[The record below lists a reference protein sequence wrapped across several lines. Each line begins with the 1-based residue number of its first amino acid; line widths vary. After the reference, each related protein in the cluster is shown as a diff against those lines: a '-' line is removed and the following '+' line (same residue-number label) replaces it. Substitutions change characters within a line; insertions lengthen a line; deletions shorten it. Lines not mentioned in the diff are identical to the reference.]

1 LPSPGAIANIAL
13 FSQSRDR
20 IATGAE
26 KQRCFVAACGVFG
39 SEQLYLHLI
48 DTLKTLGEIIVK
60 RHRASTG
67 FPRTRMRRNRQHD
80 WSRRLV
86 SENQL
91 SVNDLIWPVFVI
103 DGDNKTEDIASMPDV
118 QRLSID
124 LLVDA
129 VGNAKD
135 LGIPAVALFPFT
147 DPALKN
153 AEGTES
159 INPENLVCR
168 AVRAIKAA
176 HGDDIGVMCDV
187 ALDPYTDHGHDGLLE
202 DGYVVNDASVK
213 ILAQQAL
220 IQAEAGCDVIAPSD
234 MMDGRV
240 REIRNV
246 LDKAALERVQIMAY
260 SAKYASAFY
269 GPFREAVGSTPNPA
283 GGDKKTYQMDS
294 ANTDEALRE
303 VALDIAEGADM
314 VMVKP
319 GMPYL
324 DVVRRVKDEFQVPT
338 YAYQVSGEYAML
350 TGAAERGW
358 MDGERVMM
366 ESLMA
371 FKRAGADGILS
382 YYAVAAAK
390 ALNNS

>member
-1 LPSPGAIANIAL
+1 M
-13 FSQSRDR
+13 
-20 IATGAE
+20 
-26 KQRCFVAACGVFG
+26 
-39 SEQLYLHLI
+39 
-48 DTLKTLGEIIVK
+48 K

-67 FPRTRMRRNRQHD
+67 FPRTRMRRNRRHE
-80 WSRRLV
+80 WSRRLI
-86 SENQL
+86 SENHL
-91 SVNDLIWPVFVI
+91 SVDDLIWPVFVI
-103 DGDNKTEDIASMPDV
+103 DGENKTEDVASMPDV
-118 QRLSID
+118 QRYSVD

-129 VGNAKD
+129 VGKAKD

-147 DPALKN
+147 DPSLKD
-153 AEGTES
+153 AEGSES
-159 INPENLVCR
+159 VNPENLVCR

-187 ALDPYTDHGHDGLLE
+187 ALDPYTDHGHDGLLQ
-202 DGYVVNDASVK
+202 DGYIVNDASVK
-213 ILAQQAL
+213 VLAQQAL
-220 IQAEAGCDVIAPSD
+220 NQAQAGCDVIAPSD

-246 LDKAALERVQIMAY
+246 LDKADLDRVQIMAY

-269 GPFREAVGSTPNPA
+269 GPFRDAVGSAPNLA

-303 VALDIAEGADM
+303 VALDISEGADM

-350 TGAAERGW
+350 TGAADRGW
-358 MDGERVMM
+358 LDGERVMM
-366 ESLMA
+366 ESLMG
-371 FKRAGADGILS
+371 FKRAGADGVLS

-390 ALNNS
+390 RLKDG